1 MTLQEKARVF
11 ALAAHTAIGQKRKYS
26 GEHYIVHP
34 ERVARTVAKFGGTEE
49 MIAAAYLH
57 DILED
62 TQIEE
67 TFIFAEFGPEVC
79 DLVVELTD
87 VSKPEDGNRA
97 TRKGIDADRLGKVS
111 EQAQI
116 IKLADL
122 LDNSEDILA
131 NDPSFAKVF
140 LKEKENI
147 LDKMTKVKDHPLVEQ
162 VKAFTSAK
170 NPD

>member
-1 MTLQEKARVF
+1 MHFFLKTRSA
-11 ALAAHTAIGQKRKYS
+11 
-26 GEHYIVHP
+26 
-34 ERVARTVAKFGGTEE
+34 
-49 MIAAAYLH
+49 
-57 DILED
+57 
-62 TQIEE
+62 EE

-97 TRKGIDADRLGKVS
+97 TRKAIDADRLGKVS

-131 NDPSFAKVF
+131 NDPKFAKVF
-140 LKEKENI
+140 LKEKEAI
-147 LDKMTKVKDHPLVEQ
+147 LDKMTKVRDHPLVER